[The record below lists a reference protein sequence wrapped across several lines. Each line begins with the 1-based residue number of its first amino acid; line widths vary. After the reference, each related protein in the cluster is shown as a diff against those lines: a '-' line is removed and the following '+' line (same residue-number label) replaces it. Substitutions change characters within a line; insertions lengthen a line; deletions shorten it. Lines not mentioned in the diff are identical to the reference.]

1 MHRTALW
8 AIALF
13 FGMASMAIAQDAPY
27 SQTLDEQ
34 LMRVRAGK
42 PAVPRTNPAAAPETA
57 PAAGMQ
63 KAAPV
68 VTPPVA
74 PDGEIIQSQGGGAIP
89 ALPLQAYKTQSG
101 IQYIT
106 GGIGDEELAQ
116 LKSVEQQYN
125 VQILIAATSGAYISG
140 VTVRIK
146 DAAGNEVL
154 AVPEAGP
161 YLYTH
166 LAPGNYTMSLTNSLG
181 VAQQGSFTVK
191 DQGVVKPTVRFAD

>member
-1 MHRTALW
+1 
-8 AIALF
+8 
-13 FGMASMAIAQDAPY
+13 MAIAQDAPY

-42 PAVPRTNPAAAPETA
+42 PAVPKTNPAAVPETAPA

-63 KAAPV
+63 EAAPII
-68 VTPPVA
+68 TPPVA

-116 LKSVEQQYN
+116 LKSVEQYYN
-125 VQILIAATSGAYISG
+125 VQILIAAISGAYVSG
-140 VTVRIK
+140 VSVRIK
-146 DAAGNEVL
+146 DAAGNEIL
-154 AVPEAGP
+154 SVPEAGP

-166 LAPGNYTMSLTNSLG
+166 LAAGSYTMSLTNPLG
-181 VAQQGSFTVK
+181 AVQQGSFTVK
-191 DQGVVKPTVRFAD
+191 EQGAVKPTVRFAD